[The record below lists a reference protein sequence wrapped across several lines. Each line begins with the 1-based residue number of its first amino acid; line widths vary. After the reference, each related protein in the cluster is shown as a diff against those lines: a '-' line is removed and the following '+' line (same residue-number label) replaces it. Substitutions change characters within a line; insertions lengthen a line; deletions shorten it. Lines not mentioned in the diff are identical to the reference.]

1 MNSQPFG
8 DWEADEN
15 GTKGRKDYG
24 KTEFGQD
31 PDISVEDINHI
42 SHVPVTF
49 TLSTPW
55 MRDHLETI
63 MCKFGRNRAICVVV
77 EAICAKSLQT
87 DRRRTQRDCVS
98 SWNELKIN
106 FELILVNISGQSTT
120 NV

>member
-1 MNSQPFG
+1 VNSQPFG

-49 TLSTPW
+49 TLSTSW
-55 MRDHLETI
+55 MHTYLGTI
-63 MCKFGRNRAICVVV
+63 GCKFGRNPTILVGWRP
-77 EAICAKSLQT
+77 T
-87 DRRRTQRDCVS
+87 RRTDFCEITKVPVS
-98 SWNELKIN
+98 SDL
-106 FELILVNISGQSTT
+106 SP
-120 NV
+120 